1 MSTAFRRCQGSVH
14 ERGMTGEHMPS
25 NARQSRRPVR
35 NGFWLGPSSGISV
48 HRPRF
53 RRQTTHARG
62 KAMVRMPGG
71 RTLTRLP
78 CPHASLRRRR
88 RPSSRWI
95 RTSRRPTSSCGWKP
109 APVCPRSCTGSLT
122 TSRLDKGP
130 VWAGCPCPA
139 GTRSRCAMPEA
150 ACWMCAGSRCG
161 ARGCARLFSKGRSSE
176 GTAKRCCPPEWWQH
190 GTSRWFSYKLAEGL
204 FQSTNS
210 RADQRV
216 ESDQASLASSPTRS
230 WAS

>member
-1 MSTAFRRCQGSVH
+1 
-14 ERGMTGEHMPS
+14 MTPS
-25 NARQSRRPVR
+25 APASRRPVR
-35 NGFWLGPSSGISV
+35 SGSWRGPSSGISA
-48 HRPRF
+48 HRPWF
-53 RRQTTHARG
+53 RHRTTHARG
-62 KAMVRMPGG
+62 KATVCMPGG
-71 RTLTRLP
+71 RTLTRPP

-88 RPSSRWI
+88 TPSLRWI

-109 APVCPRSCTGSLT
+109 VTVHPRSCTGSST

-130 VWAGCPCPA
+130 AWAGCPCPA
-139 GTRSRCAMPEA
+139 GTRSRCAMPEV

-161 ARGCARLFSKGRSSE
+161 AHGCARLFSKGHAAK
-176 GTAKRCCPPEWWQH
+176 GTAKRCCPPKWRH
-190 GTSRWFSYKLAEGL
+190 GASRWFSHRLAEGL

-210 RADQRV
+210 RADQRA